1 MVYEKSIALFLLFHK
16 IWLNM
21 NFQETVNFNCL
32 HATVTIEV
40 YFDIFLQFFCNPTN
54 YSFLSLLFDIFS
66 HLKCQHIF
74 RFFFKTRQVYCKLT
88 KRPFLFYPTYTL
100 LFMYFFVDKV
110 DNFVYNCFFS
120 IISIFSMWIT
130 LGFYPPVILD
140 LFRHHSDFVH
150 YV

>member
-1 MVYEKSIALFLLFHK
+1 MFFPQRNDKFLQFLLFSTK
-16 IWLNM
+16 
-21 NFQETVNFNCL
+21 FPYFR
-32 HATVTIEV
+32 TI
-40 YFDIFLQFFCNPTN
+40 
-54 YSFLSLLFDIFS
+54 SFIFS

-130 LGFYPPVILD
+130 LGFYPPPG
-140 LFRHHSDFVH
+140 FTGFPK
-150 YV
+150 